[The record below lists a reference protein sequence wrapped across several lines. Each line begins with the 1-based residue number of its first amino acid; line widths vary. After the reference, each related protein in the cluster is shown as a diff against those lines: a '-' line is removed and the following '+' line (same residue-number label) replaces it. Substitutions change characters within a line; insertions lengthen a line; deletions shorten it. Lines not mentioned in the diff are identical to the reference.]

1 MGPVLDLGAGP
12 LGHEQ
17 AVAGVGELAHA
28 ADVAVV
34 VGKVLALHL
43 VVALVAAMLTLLELD
58 LLNDGAY
65 TPEYVAGQ
73 MAAIIYGCLLK
84 EAIAPEA
91 TS

>member
-1 MGPVLDLGAGP
+1 MRGRILDLWAKQVCEALSLLSP
-12 LGHEQ
+12 L
-17 AVAGVGELAHA
+17 VRPDLDVGFFA
-28 ADVAVV
+28 ACTAS
-34 VGKVLALHL
+34 
-43 VVALVAAMLTLLELD
+43 AMLTLLELD